1 MSIRIHGGNE
11 LIDAKKLLTRAG
23 IKQGNTVADLGC
35 GTNGHFVF
43 PAAHMVGSTGRVYA
57 VDLLKPVLD
66 SIRSRSKMEGVDNVE
81 PIWADLERSR
91 GMKIADGSVD
101 LTILVNDLS
110 QIPQKTTV
118 AQEAA
123 RITKSGGTL
132 VVGDWKQTASP
143 LGPPAEKRITP
154 AIARQL
160 AQDAGFEYSE
170 EFEAGPY
177 HFGLIFRKK

>member
-1 MSIRIHGGNE
+1 MGIHFHGGNE

-23 IKQGNTVADLGC
+23 IKQGDTVADLGC

-43 PAAHMVGSTGRVYA
+43 PAAHLSGPMGRVYA
-57 VDLLKPVLD
+57 VDILASVLE

-81 PIWADLERSR
+81 PIWADLERPR
-91 GMKIADGSVD
+91 GMKISDGSVD
-101 LTILVNDLS
+101 LTVLVNDLS
-110 QIPQKTTV
+110 QIPQKATV
-118 AQEAA
+118 LQEAA

-143 LGPPAEKRITP
+143 LGPPTQQRLTP
-154 AIARQL
+154 ATVRQL
-160 AQDAGFEYSE
+160 ALEAGFEYSE

-177 HFGLIFRKK
+177 HFGLIFYKK